1 MTDERVMAAVLPISE
16 LTNAAAAG
24 RSDEVRKTPSP
35 EFEAALRTHTDT
47 GVVRTERTQIG
58 GRAAADALRSAWQT
72 VTGEAP
78 SDDTLAV
85 LTAHWAH
92 ETGNGKSMMNFNFA
106 GLKGKGPSGLSVACS
121 TREGYGENAV
131 RIVDNFRA
139 YRSAEEGATDY
150 VSLLERRYPK
160 AVEAAR
166 AGDASGFVSAL
177 KDRGYFTDNLDT
189 YQARV
194 SQLSKQARAF
204 GFDAVGTAEASAAI
218 PMERIFSETGGF
230 RDPTAVPFDPS
241 RMNFQAGAVDPYAFY
256 DEITRASL
264 RIGQSQDASDER
276 DDEPRTRII

>member
-1 MTDERVMAAVLPISE
+1 MAAVLPLSQLHSSSLADRAKE
-16 LTNAAAAG
+16 TRAA
-24 RSDEVRKTPSP
+24 PSP

-58 GRAAADALRSAWQT
+58 GRAAADALRTAWKT
-72 VTGEAP
+72 VTGEDA

-139 YRSAEEGATDY
+139 YRTAEEGATDY

-166 AGDASGFVSAL
+166 GGDASGFVSAL

-194 SQLSKQARAF
+194 SQLSKHALAF
-204 GFDAVGTAEASAAI
+204 GFDAVGSAEASAAI

-230 RDPTAVPFDPS
+230 RDPASVPFDPN

-264 RIGQSQDASDER
+264 QIGHTQGATEER
-276 DDEPRTRII
+276 DDEAKNRII

>member
-1 MTDERVMAAVLPISE
+1 MTTDVVVSAVLPISDSI
-16 LTNAAAAG
+16 AAAG
-24 RSDEVRKTPSP
+24 AARADDVHKAPAP

-47 GVVRTERTQIG
+47 VHVRSERTQIG

-72 VTGEAP
+72 VTGEEA

-131 RIVDNFRA
+131 RIVDSFRA

-150 VSLLERRYPK
+150 VSLLGRRYPK

-166 AGDASGFVSAL
+166 NGDSAGFVAAL
-177 KDRGYFTDNLDT
+177 KERGYFTDNVDT

-194 SQLSKQARAF
+194 SQLSKQALAF
-204 GFDAVGTAEASAAI
+204 GFEAMGTAEASAAI

-230 RDPTAVPFDPS
+230 RNETGVPFDPS
-241 RMNFQAGAVDPYAFY
+241 RMHFQASAVDPYAFY

-264 RIGQSQDASDER
+264 RIGQSEGSDESDR
-276 DDEPRTRII
+276 SRPRNRIL